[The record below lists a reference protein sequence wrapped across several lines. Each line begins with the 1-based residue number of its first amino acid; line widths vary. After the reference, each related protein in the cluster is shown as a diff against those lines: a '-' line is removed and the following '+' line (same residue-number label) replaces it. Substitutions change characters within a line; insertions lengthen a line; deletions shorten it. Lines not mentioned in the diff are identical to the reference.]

1 MSFVFSPSE
10 GSSPLP
16 LFLPAITVEPIEAD
30 PSFNISEGETLTL
43 RCNAMNNPDAPNNL
57 RFIWYHEDEGLMD
70 DGVRISIMNSVEN
83 ATARPR
89 VASSELEVM
98 DVRDG
103 DSGNYTCR
111 VTNRDIIDGISV
123 DSEVTVLC
131 K

>member
-1 MSFVFSPSE
+1 
-10 GSSPLP
+10 
-16 LFLPAITVEPIEAD
+16 
-30 PSFNISEGETLTL
+30 
-43 RCNAMNNPDAPNNL
+43 MN
-57 RFIWYHEDEGLMD
+57 
-70 DGVRISIMNSVEN
+70 DGMRIRMVNSVEN
-83 ATARPR
+83 ATTRPR

-111 VTNRDIIDGISV
+111 VTNRNVIDGISV